1 MTKPRT
7 ASDSGLS
14 QKMDG
19 FVEVLVSDLTYVP
32 SGEQRKTKEAFW
44 VRFNEAPT
52 CDAQDIT
59 MAEVLRLVGDSR
71 VGRWWSQSG
80 FKEWFRNQEEF
91 RERASVLAHI
101 ALDTIQNIL
110 INEDSSPSARVQA
123 AKLAL
128 EIARKMPQK
137 QAEPKYLD
145 DSINKMD
152 KKQLEQYLSRNVHLL
167 PVGPAVDSLSSDTA
181 SDTLDQDSNTN

>member
-1 MTKPRT
+1 MTRPRT
-7 ASDSGLS
+7 PSDSGLS
-14 QKMDG
+14 QTRDN

-32 SGEQRKTKEAFW
+32 NGEQRKVKESFW

-59 MAEVLRLVGDSR
+59 MAEVQRLVGDSR
-71 VGRWWSQSG
+71 LARWWPQPG

-91 RERASVLAHI
+91 RERAAVLAHI
-101 ALDTIQNIL
+101 ALDTIQNLL
-110 INEDSSPSARVQA
+110 INEDTSPGARVQA

-137 QAEPKYLD
+137 QAETKYLD

-167 PVGPAVDSLSSDTA
+167 PVSPAGAHLDVEDGSDTIE
-181 SDTLDQDSNTN
+181 SGSNTN